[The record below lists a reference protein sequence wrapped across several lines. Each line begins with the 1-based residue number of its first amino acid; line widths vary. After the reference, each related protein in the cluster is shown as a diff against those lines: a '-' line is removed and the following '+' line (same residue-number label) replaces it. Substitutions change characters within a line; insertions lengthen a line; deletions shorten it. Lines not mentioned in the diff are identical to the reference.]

1 MSKTAAKA
9 LTLDSLLSGGD
20 VSAAVAE
27 LNFEDGLKLLEAL
40 VGAVESGSLPLER
53 AVTSYEG
60 GSKLVEHLRALLSGA
75 EERIRVLQK
84 PV

>member
-1 MSKTAAKA
+1 VSLET
-9 LTLDSLLSGGD
+9 LLSGGD
-20 VSAAVAE
+20 LSAEVAK
-27 LNFEDGLKLLEAL
+27 LNFEEGLRLLEAL

-60 GSKLVEHLRALLSGA
+60 GSRLVEHLRTLLSGA

-84 PV
+84 PG